1 MMKSGFLF
9 ALLSVLQL
17 SAHAADFR
25 STGREGF
32 TIKRPTYSAVTINEA
47 YFEPNAPGPYEVVFK
62 FEEAGEV
69 CLGMIRISWVMRT
82 RVDNRATGNTVSM
95 HCPSGYSFEG
105 LTGTP
110 VSSDG
115 LGGLSLVCLRSSPQ
129 GCMNAILKANTPF
142 ILAMSRN
149 SQ

>member
-1 MMKSGFLF
+1 MMKSGCLF

-17 SAHAADFR
+17 SAHAADFS
-25 STGREGF
+25 STGREGL
-32 TIKRPTYSAVTINEA
+32 TIKRPTYRAVTMNEA

-62 FEEAGEV
+62 FEEGGEV
-69 CLGMIRISWVMRT
+69 CLGMLRISWVMRT
-82 RVDNRATGNTVSM
+82 RIDNRATGSTVSM
-95 HCPSGYSFEG
+95 HCPSGNTFEG

-110 VSSDG
+110 VSLDG
-115 LGGLSLVCLRSSPQ
+115 LGGFSLSCLRNTPQ
-129 GCMNAILKANTPF
+129 GCMNAILKENTPF